1 MRHKFAFLEEAK
13 GVHMTD
19 STASAGRR
27 LLLSALVVSTLGL
40 SGCFGLAVTGAAV
53 GTMAVLDRRSLGAQ
67 TEDQAIELRGLR
79 ELNQEINN
87 ASTGSIS
94 ITSFNRRIL
103 LSGQADTAQTRQR
116 AEEVVRARVP
126 NILDIYNEVEVVGPA
141 DFSTRTKDASLTAR
155 VKTGLVRERD
165 LSSNAVKVTTER
177 STVYLMGLVT
187 NNEGERAAAIASQVS
202 GVTRVVTLF
211 EYITAEELARILGTD
226 KKR

>member
-1 MRHKFAFLEEAK
+1 
-13 GVHMTD
+13 MTD

-87 ASTGSIS
+87 PGTGSIS
-94 ITSFNRRIL
+94 ITSFNRRVL

-116 AEEVVRARVP
+116 AEEIVRARVP
-126 NILDIYNEVEVVGPA
+126 NISDIYNEVEVVGPA

-187 NNEGERAAAIASQVS
+187 HNEGERAAAIASQVS

-211 EYITAEELARILGTD
+211 EYITAEELSRILGTD

>member
-1 MRHKFAFLEEAK
+1 
-13 GVHMTD
+13 MTD
-19 STASAGRR
+19 STAFAGRR

-67 TEDQAIELRGLR
+67 TEDQAIELRALR

-87 ASTGSIS
+87 RSTGSIS
-94 ITSFNRRIL
+94 LTSFNRRVL
-103 LSGQADTAQTRQR
+103 LSGQADTAKTRQL
-116 AEEVVRARVP
+116 AEEIVRTRVP
-126 NILDIYNEVEVVGPA
+126 NIRDVFNEIEVVGPA
-141 DFSTRTKDASLTAR
+141 DFATRTKDTSLTAR
-155 VKTGLVRERD
+155 VKAGLVRERD

-187 NNEGERAAAIASQVS
+187 HNEGDRAAIIASQVS

-211 EYITAEELARILGTD
+211 EYITEEELARILGTD

>member
-1 MRHKFAFLEEAK
+1 
-13 GVHMTD
+13 MTD
-19 STASAGRR
+19 TTASAGRR
-27 LLLSALVVSTLGL
+27 LVLSALAVSTLGL

-79 ELNQEINN
+79 ELNQEVNDG
-87 ASTGSIS
+87 SKGSIS
-94 ITSFNRRIL
+94 ITSFNRRVL

-116 AEEVVRARVP
+116 AEDVVRARVP
-126 NILDIYNEVEVVGPA
+126 NILDIYNEVEIVGPA
-141 DFSTRTKDASLTAR
+141 DFATRTKDTTLTAR
-155 VKTGLVRERD
+155 VKAGLVRERD

-187 NNEGERAAAIASQVS
+187 NNEGERAAIIAAQVS

-211 EYITAEELARILGTD
+211 EYVTEAELAHILGTD
-226 KKR
+226 RKR